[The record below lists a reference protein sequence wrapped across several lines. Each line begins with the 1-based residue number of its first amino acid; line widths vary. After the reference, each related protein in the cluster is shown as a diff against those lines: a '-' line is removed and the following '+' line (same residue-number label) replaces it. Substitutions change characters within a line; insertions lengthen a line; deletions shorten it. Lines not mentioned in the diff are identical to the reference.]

1 MKCFVEQQKP
11 FVPGIW
17 GNLQLTSQ
25 RLAQQKVESNTFCFT
40 LIFSVYSLAFWLPHD
55 SRIPHV
61 LFLANR
67 IDLFLFLSNFQG
79 KFSAML
85 FDRFICPARSV
96 SQFWL
101 LEDGWSCVT
110 GLKFT
115 NNRAEVSH
123 VDFYLESFRILG
135 YFRWKYDRLGSQEAL
150 QQLKAAGF
158 EVRTNVGLVGVFK
171 NMNNTAVSQNS
182 LSHSMKS
189 IDFLV
194 FETSPFPRIQ
204 CTKFFP
210 FWLHPPMCP
219 ASCGDFSAG
228 KLQVKHRRPAEF
240 LRSLGKSQSFSRV
253 FLWSLQS
260 LHFNFFNAMDVGGC
274 WSTLVHKKKSW
285 IESFKD
291 AQPHGPHLFRI
302 FGQMSLGWAGNLNL
316 PCCPS
321 RRAMFDG
328 VPMALTS
335 GFPALISGLHFAS
348 ASVSGEAFTGWEI
361 RGNIPWYCHYPK
373 KIAYISTALVC
384 NFGTGWSNHADYAG
398 PTKGELCR
406 QLGVV
411 VLVDDQLQNI
421 LDAVSHGG
429 TAMKNLDNSSL
440 RWSDSNMF
448 FSTN

>member
-1 MKCFVEQQKP
+1 MKCFAEQQKP

-25 RLAQQKVESNTFCFT
+25 RLAQQKVKKVESNTFFHT

-61 LFLANR
+61 LFLAKR

-158 EVRTNVGLVGVFK
+158 EVRTIVGLVGVFK
-171 NMNNTAVSQNS
+171 NMNNTAVSLHS

-204 CTKFFP
+204 STKFFP
-210 FWLHPPMCP
+210 FWLYPPMCP
-219 ASCGDFSAG
+219 ASCGDFSAW

-274 WSTLVHKKKSW
+274 
-285 IESFKD
+285 
-291 AQPHGPHLFRI
+291 
-302 FGQMSLGWAGNLNL
+302 
-316 PCCPS
+316 
-321 RRAMFDG
+321 
-328 VPMALTS
+328 
-335 GFPALISGLHFAS
+335 
-348 ASVSGEAFTGWEI
+348 
-361 RGNIPWYCHYPK
+361 
-373 KIAYISTALVC
+373 
-384 NFGTGWSNHADYAG
+384 
-398 PTKGELCR
+398 
-406 QLGVV
+406 
-411 VLVDDQLQNI
+411 
-421 LDAVSHGG
+421 
-429 TAMKNLDNSSL
+429 
-440 RWSDSNMF
+440 
-448 FSTN
+448 